1 MISFGTGGALCP
13 ELFLPLEK
21 YDFPYSK
28 QNGKTYAVPWCRGN
42 YMFFTLD
49 GDFTDMTAENTVI
62 SEGNYSMALVA
73 AACESLAGGQ
83 AKSSVSA
90 YVDFLNG
97 KYKYLFGTQR
107 DVARLN
113 TRGAAYTAKPCRK
126 FFRSLS
132 IHRRF
137 VFRRGEIQCLPRLR
151 RAFVIRIRAERFE
164 GRGHDERLLFHI
176 RRVERRPARCGK
188 DFRRRRRERL
198 YRGKFLRRNAC
209 SRRGGSRRERRVVK
223 KNEKLPYIAL

>member
-113 TRGAAYTAKPCRK
+113 TRGAAYTAKPARK

-176 RRVERRPARCGK
+176 RRVERRPQDAEKISAAAGVSAFIEENSYAEMRVLAAEALGGNGESLK
-188 DFRRRRRERL
+188 
-198 YRGKFLRRNAC
+198 KMKNFL
-209 SRRGGSRRERRVVK
+209 
-223 KNEKLPYIAL
+223 I